1 MKFEYSSKLFREL
14 CQLDLGALNLTSKA
28 STLYHNSGILLQY
41 FLIFPQQNLVSNYKH
56 NSGFSSRPKLVPLYS
71 KISSVFPK
79 LFFRACVNRYNL
91 KMLIEYS
98 PLASPHP
105 SFHSKQ
111 YITIFLMLLSAVL
124 HKTGV
129 FCLGRSD
136 SIALCQSKPLDS
148 SGFQCVCMCTYVYA
162 YLCIYVCIYIYV
174 HHMLKLL
181 QQLSGIYTQI
191 FVFIYLYVEIHIDT
205 YTHIHCPLAGSLQ
218 KCPHQLGL
226 DHCEPR
232 AKNLIQV
239 SHLGDRKQTPSS
251 VTCCFPECEF
261 IERCNQEPRNQTSHL
276 AS

>member
-1 MKFEYSSKLFREL
+1 MKFEYSSKLFRDL

-56 NSGFSSRPKLVPLYS
+56 NSDFSSRPKLVPLYS

-91 KMLIEYS
+91 KMLIVS
-98 PLASPHP
+98 SLLASPHP

-148 SGFQCVCMCTYVYA
+148 SGFQCVCMCTYVYVCA
-162 YLCIYVCIYIYV
+162 QLCIYVCVYIYIY
-174 HHMLKLL
+174 MY
-181 QQLSGIYTQI
+181 II
-191 FVFIYLYVEIHIDT
+191 
-205 YTHIHCPLAGSLQ
+205 C
-218 KCPHQLGL
+218 
-226 DHCEPR
+226 
-232 AKNLIQV
+232 
-239 SHLGDRKQTPSS
+239 
-251 VTCCFPECEF
+251 
-261 IERCNQEPRNQTSHL
+261 
-276 AS
+276 